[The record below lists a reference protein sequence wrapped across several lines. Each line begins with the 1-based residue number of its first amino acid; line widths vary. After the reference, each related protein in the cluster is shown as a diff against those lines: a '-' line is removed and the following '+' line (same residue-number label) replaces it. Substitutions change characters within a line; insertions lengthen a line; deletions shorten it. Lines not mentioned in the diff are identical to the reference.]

1 MNEVALLVQHPGS
14 ISQTEAGDVETDGID
29 SDDDN
34 DVLQKSDQ
42 VCRLY
47 IHTTCCIHQGCPS
60 CIESLIAHVLSLSSM
75 PIFLCRSLQKLMV
88 LK

>member
-1 MNEVALLVQHPGS
+1 MKEAALLVQHPGS

-42 VCRLY
+42 VRRMY
-47 IHTTCCIHQGCPS
+47 TH
-60 CIESLIAHVLSLSSM
+60 HVLHIPGAVPPAL
-75 PIFLCRSLQKLMV
+75 IH
-88 LK
+88 